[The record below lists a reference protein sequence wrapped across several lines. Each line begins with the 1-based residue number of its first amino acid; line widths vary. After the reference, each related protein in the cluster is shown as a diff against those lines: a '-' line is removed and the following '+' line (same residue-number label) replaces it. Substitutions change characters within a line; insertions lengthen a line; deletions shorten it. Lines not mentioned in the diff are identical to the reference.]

1 MVCVGYGN
9 ISASETLTSEASMAN
24 QSIDHE
30 HAGTEQRIK
39 KLEEQVKSLEQQVRE
54 LQQAMR
60 THDHPHKH

>member
-1 MVCVGYGN
+1 
-9 ISASETLTSEASMAN
+9 MAN